1 MNQQRQMRRPNLM
14 DWHSQEPW
22 TRPDYQ
28 DRFNQAKDSGF
39 FGLGMINPNTNKF
52 MYDATDLS
60 NINDYYFCF
69 DTVDLIVGFIE
80 NCVTHSKP
88 NRFAKFPLHISQK
101 KFYANVFGWRRL
113 DNGRRRYMECLRYV
127 PRKNSKTFDIS
138 CLIHIGMLFDDPNS
152 AEIYSVAANKEQ
164 AKLIQSAFVG
174 TIKNDQER
182 PDLCTGGWLD
192 RTYSIHGVKD
202 VKAVTASNGAC
213 LYKALASD
221 DNASHGLN
229 TSYGLYDE
237 IHAHKD
243 QAMYDVIQTSMGVR
257 EQPLSIAITTADFAR
272 VSFCNRKLDYA
283 KRVCKDPSYDET
295 FLPILYYAD
304 EEEFG
309 DDWNDPLVWKRVNP
323 MLGTA
328 KQMHVMERE
337 YKQAKNEPVYA
348 NAFKRLHLNICTKSE
363 SSAYDI
369 SMWNKCLYLPDEQF
383 KLLNQPIPEFLRDAK
398 CYGGFDCA
406 YKWDLSAFVL
416 DFPEHEYVLAFCW
429 INSKHKEIV
438 QYKQKFGNWLLT
450 SGQDETDFE
459 KVAEQMNKIYE
470 VFNIQDVGF
479 DPNQSRELVKILEN
493 DKNNNWEC
501 YNVAQNARNLSEPIK
516 HTISAV
522 EACNIN
528 HNGNELFSW
537 QLSNCDVKED
547 SNQNYMF
554 VKPKGIDARIRK
566 IDAGVALAMARARR
580 LEGEEKAT
588 NTYVDRF
595 KETGQ
600 YF

>member
-1 MNQQRQMRRPNLM
+1 MM
-14 DWHSQEPW
+14 
-22 TRPDYQ
+22 
-28 DRFNQAKDSGF
+28 
-39 FGLGMINPNTNKF
+39 
-52 MYDATDLS
+52 
-60 NINDYYFCF
+60 
-69 DTVDLIVGFIE
+69 
-80 NCVTHSKP
+80 
-88 NRFAKFPLHISQK
+88 
-101 KFYANVFGWRRL
+101 L
-113 DNGRRRYMECLRYV
+113 DGEGS
-127 PRKNSKTFDIS
+127 P
-138 CLIHIGMLFDDPNS
+138 
-152 AEIYSVAANKEQ
+152 EIYSVAKNKDQ
-164 AKLIQSAFVG
+164 AKKIQEPFVG
-174 TIKNDQER
+174 SINNDLER
-182 PDLCTGGWLD
+182 PQDCANGWLG
-192 RTYSIHGVKD
+192 RMYSIHGNKD
-202 VKAVTASNGAC
+202 IKAVTIDNETGI
-213 LYKALASD
+213 YKAIASD
-221 DNASHGLN
+221 EGASHGAN
-229 TSYGLYDE
+229 AHYGLCDE
-237 IHAHKD
+237 IHTWPNHD
-243 QAMYDVIQTSMGVR
+243 MFEVLQTSMGAR
-257 EQPLSIAITTADFAR
+257 QQPLMACLTTADHAK
-272 VSFCNRKLDYA
+272 VSFCNKKLEEA
-283 KRVCKDPSYDET
+283 KKVCKDPNYDDR
-295 FLPILYYAD
+295 FMPVLYYAD
-304 EEEFG
+304 VEEFG
-309 DDWNDPLVWKRVNP
+309 DDWTDKEVWARVNP

-328 KQMHVMERE
+328 LNWHILERKF
-337 YKQAKNEPVYA
+337 KQARNESLYE

-501 YNVAQNARNLSEPIK
+501 YNVAQNARKLSEPIK

-566 IDAGVALAMARARR
+566 IEAGVALAMARARR

>member
-1 MNQQRQMRRPNLM
+1 MRRPSLR
-14 DWHSQEPW
+14 DFHLRKPW
-22 TRPDYQ
+22 LDPDY
-28 DRFNQAKDSGF
+28 DERFKQAIKDGVF
-39 FGLGMINPNTNKF
+39 DLGMINPKTKKA
-52 MYDATDLS
+52 MYQAHKIDNLDE
-60 NINDYYFCF
+60 YYFCF
-69 DTVDLIVGFIE
+69 DTANFVCEFIE
-80 NCVTHSKP
+80 NTITHTKP
-88 NRFAKFPLHISQK
+88 NRFSKFPLHPSQRA
-101 KFYANVFGWRRL
+101 FFSNLYGWKRIA
-113 DNGRRRYMECLRYV
+113 DGNRRYLELFKYI
-127 PRKNSKTFDIS
+127 PRKNSKTYDIA
-138 CLIHIGMLFDDPNS
+138 CLIHIGMMLDGEGSP
-152 AEIYSVAANKEQ
+152 EIYSVAKNKDQ
-164 AKLIQSAFVG
+164 AKKIQEPFVG
-174 TIKNDQER
+174 SIKNDLER
-182 PDLCTGGWLD
+182 PQDCANGWLG
-192 RTYSIHGVKD
+192 RMYSIHGNKD
-202 VKAVTASNGAC
+202 IKAVTIDNETGI
-213 LYKALASD
+213 YKAIASD
-221 DNASHGLN
+221 EGASHGAN
-229 TSYGLYDE
+229 AHYGLCDE
-237 IHAHKD
+237 IHTWPNHD
-243 QAMYDVIQTSMGVR
+243 MFEVLQTSMGAR
-257 EQPLSIAITTADFAR
+257 QQPLMACLTTADHAK
-272 VSFCNRKLDYA
+272 VSFCNKKLEEA
-283 KRVCKDPSYDET
+283 KKVCKDPNYDDR
-295 FLPILYYAD
+295 FMPVLYYAD
-304 EEEFG
+304 VEEFG
-309 DDWNDPLVWKRVNP
+309 DDWTDKEVWARVNP

-328 KQMHVMERE
+328 LNWHILERKF
-337 YKQAKNEPVYA
+337 KQARNESLYE

-369 SMWNKCLYLPDEQF
+369 SMWNKCLYLPEEQF